1 MSTPTSRLLTSQNG
15 DQRVRQRSPLA
26 RALRALDYLRDRPC
40 TAVELAEFLGVN
52 RSTAHRLLGELQA
65 AGYVLRDPV
74 ARRFDLAPD
83 KLRASAP
90 DADAGHGPFVEGEWT
105 EALSGMLGKL
115 RDIAGEATMFAVPA
129 RDRMLYAAFFPTGHP
144 IGVQE
149 SIGSVR
155 PMHAS
160 AIGKAYLSALDEE
173 TFDVVLGR
181 LAYREGTDR
190 AAKGPFQLR
199 DMIADVRRLGYAVDH
214 DETFEG
220 LSCVAT
226 PVSVGDH
233 ILVGAAGVTGP
244 THRFTADRVQPYADF
259 LVRNARHLNVR

>member
-1 MSTPTSRLLTSQNG
+1 
-15 DQRVRQRSPLA
+15 
-26 RALRALDYLRDRPC
+26 
-40 TAVELAEFLGVN
+40 
-52 RSTAHRLLGELQA
+52 
-65 AGYVLRDPV
+65 
-74 ARRFDLAPD
+74 
-83 KLRASAP
+83 
-90 DADAGHGPFVEGEWT
+90 
-105 EALSGMLGKL
+105 
-115 RDIAGEATMFAVPA
+115 MFAVPA

-160 AIGKAYLSALDEE
+160 AVGKAYLSALGAQ
-173 TFDVVLGR
+173 TLDVVLGR

-199 DMIADVRRLGYAVDH
+199 DMIADIRRLGYAVDH

-226 PVSVGDH
+226 PVFVNDH

-244 THRFTADRVQPYADF
+244 THRFTADRVQEYGDF
-259 LVRNARHLNVR
+259 LVGNARHLIVRLLGGKRCPDSQATRTSCSA